1 MSESCCNTHGA
12 GEHTHDS
19 SSGAAPAGTD
29 RTVRPARP
37 EDAEAIGA
45 IQRAALESHIEAVLN
60 AAQAAESMSDVIAAL
75 PDARAFQ
82 EHWAQTLTAPAPEGC
97 HTLVAIHGQSVGGFI
112 CAIPGE
118 ELPEIPDKRPAIPA
132 GTEIVALEVNAHFQR
147 SGHGSRLLNALAET
161 CGAPNLRIWVGAED
175 EARVRFLQSAG
186 FTPSGLR
193 RQLQMPGAVAD
204 EHLWWTSLA

>member
-1 MSESCCNTHGA
+1 MSESCCNTHAA
-12 GEHTHDS
+12 GEHPSDS
-19 SSGAAPAGTD
+19 SLNAAPAGTD

-37 EDAEAIGA
+37 EDAEAIGT
-45 IQRAALESHIEAVLN
+45 IQRAALESHIEAALK
-60 AAQAAESMSDVIAAL
+60 AAKATESMSEVIAAL

-82 EHWAQTLTAPAPEGC
+82 EHWTQTLTMPAPEGC
-97 HTLVAIHGQSVGGFI
+97 HTLVAIHGQSIGGFI

-118 ELPEIPDKRPAIPA
+118 ELPEIPQKRAAIPA

-161 CGAPNLRIWVGAED
+161 CGAPNLRIWVGTED

-193 RQLQMPGAVAD
+193 RQLQMSGVAVD
-204 EHLWWTSLA
+204 EHLWWTSLS

>member
-1 MSESCCNTHGA
+1 MSESCCNTHAA
-12 GEHTHDS
+12 GEHPNDS
-19 SSGAAPAGTD
+19 ATTTSAGTD
-29 RTVRPARP
+29 RTVRAARP
-37 EDAEAIGA
+37 EDAQMIAQ
-45 IQRAALESHIEAVLN
+45 IQRAALQTHIETTLTAKKATEQV
-60 AAQAAESMSDVIAAL
+60 ESIIAAL
-75 PDARAFQ
+75 PETEAFRA
-82 EHWAQTLTAPAPEGC
+82 HWAQTLSEPAPDGC

-118 ELPEIPDKRPAIPA
+118 ELPEIPQKRAAIPA

-161 CGAPNLRIWVGAED
+161 CGTPNLRIWVGAED

-204 EHLWWTSLA
+204 EHLWWTSLS

>member
-1 MSESCCNTHGA
+1 MSESCCNTHAA
-12 GEHTHDS
+12 GEHPSDS
-19 SSGAAPAGTD
+19 AATASAGTD
-29 RTVRPARP
+29 CTVRAARP
-37 EDAEAIGA
+37 ADAQAIA
-45 IQRAALESHIEAVLN
+45 QIQRAALQSHIETML
-60 AAQAAESMSDVIAAL
+60 AAKKATEQVESIIAAL
-75 PDARAFQ
+75 PETEAFRA
-82 EHWAQTLTAPAPEGC
+82 HWAQTLSEPAPDGC

-112 CAIPGE
+112 CAIPGD
-118 ELPEIPDKRPAIPA
+118 ELPEIPQKRAAIPA

-161 CGAPNLRIWVGAED
+161 CKTANLRIWVGVED

-204 EHLWWTSLA
+204 EHLWWTSLS

>member
-1 MSESCCNTHGA
+1 MSESCCNTHAA
-12 GEHTHDS
+12 GEHAHDS
-19 SSGAAPAGTD
+19 SSSAAPAGTD

-37 EDAEAIGA
+37 EDAEPIGA
-45 IQRAALESHIEAVLN
+45 IQRDALEAHLRATLEAKN
-60 AAQAAESMSDVIAAL
+60 ASSQAEDIIAAL
-75 PDARAFQ
+75 PAVEAFQ
-82 EHWAQTLTAPAPEGC
+82 EHWAQTLSSPAPEGC

-132 GTEIVALEVNAHFQR
+132 GTEIVALEVNPHFQR

-161 CGAPNLRIWVGAED
+161 CGASNLRIWVGVED
-175 EARVRFLQSAG
+175 EVRVRFLQSAG

-193 RQLQMPGAVAD
+193 RQLQMPGATAD